1 MFDADKWKSR
11 DYPDGCSEC
20 PDGEKFKR
28 RHAARGLC
36 SKHYDRARQVE
47 RAGVDGDFADKMVE
61 TAELAESLGID
72 VGGKNLVQ
80 VEALIVAA
88 QEEKRARELDRHV
101 HTEDCADGAG
111 VDATLVCG
119 YGHPS
124 CDERAPHTGP
134 RNLDSNNLF
143 TPTEPGGE
151 VTAHGVRE
159 FVRKHAADVG
169 AGIYIVEDASAR
181 LGIEAGYYVGSEVVD
196 YLERKFALPTEDC
209 PADEPCC
216 EGEDTMSPTCCG
228 RCDDPDPSARR
239 CLIERAAK
247 VHAKAISQHFR
258 SLEQME
264 LALAA
269 YNTAAGIAKESA
281 ASANEASEV
290 LEELGVIVAVDLPML
305 TGETSM
311 DPEIRAMYDVRDALD
326 PLDRRA
332 QIRVLTWASAR
343 FGLDRPA
350 EPRIVD
356 QPAP

>member
-1 MFDADKWKSR
+1 MDYGTGRSCACGTKILRYRKGDQCGLCEANPDRWQAAVAARDQDTKQEPEIMFDTDKWKSR

-20 PDGEKFKR
+20 PDGEKLKR

-36 SKHYDRARQVE
+36 SLHYDRARQIE
-47 RAGVDGDFADKMVE
+47 RAGVDEAFADKMVE

-88 QEEKRARELDRHV
+88 QEEKRARDLDRHV
-101 HTEDCADGAG
+101 HTEDCVDGAG

-124 CDERAPHTGP
+124 CDERAPGAPEVCNGGGP
-134 RNLDSNNLF
+134 CEDPEGCS
-143 TPTEPGGE
+143 
-151 VTAHGVRE
+151 
-159 FVRKHAADVG
+159 
-169 AGIYIVEDASAR
+169 AGRCRI
-181 LGIEAGYYVGSEVVD
+181 
-196 YLERKFALPTEDC
+196 LP
-209 PADEPCC
+209 ACC
-216 EGEDTMSPTCCG
+216 EGERTDEPTCCG
-228 RCDDPDPSARR
+228 ACDDPDPAARDS
-239 CLIERAAK
+239 LIERAAT
-247 VHAKAISQHFR
+247 VHAKAIMNHFR

-269 YNTAAGIAKESA
+269 YNTAADIAKESA
-281 ASANEASEV
+281 ASADEASDV
-290 LEELGVIVAVDLPML
+290 LSDLGVIVAVDLPML

-311 DPEIRAMYDVRDALD
+311 DPEIRAMYDVRDALE

-332 QIRVLTWASAR
+332 QIRVLTWASSR